1 VASFLAMK
9 AVVLYESLTG
19 NTRKAGELI
28 ATKLQESGVGITDVC
43 PVRQPDYSAIQDADL
58 VVVGTWVHGLF
69 VVGQAPWGL
78 GALQALPAISG
89 KQVATYCT
97 FALNPGSSLDKM
109 ARALES
115 RGGQVIGGLAL
126 NRSKLVAHSEE
137 FVGRLL
143 ANVSAA

>member
-1 VASFLAMK
+1 MK

-28 ATKLQESGVGITDVC
+28 ATKLQESGVGITDVG
-43 PVRQPDYSAIQDADL
+43 PVRRPDLAAIQAADL
-58 VVVGTWVHGLF
+58 VIVGTWVHGLF
-69 VVGQAPWGL
+69 VIGQAPFGV
-78 GALQALPAISG
+78 GALQSLPAISG

-97 FALNPGSSLDKM
+97 FALDPKHSLDKM
-109 ARALES
+109 ARALEY

-126 NRSKLVAHSEE
+126 NRSKLDQHSEE

-143 ANVSAA
+143 ANVSTV

>member
-1 VASFLAMK
+1 MK
-9 AVVLYESLTG
+9 AVVLFESLTG

-28 ATKLQESGVGITDVC
+28 ATKLQESGYGITDVG
-43 PVRQPDYSAIQDADL
+43 PLRRPDHGAIQAADL
-58 VVVGTWVHGLF
+58 VIVGTWVHGLF

-78 GALQALPAISG
+78 GAIQHLPAVAG

-109 ARALES
+109 GAALEA

-126 NRSKLVAHSEE
+126 NRSKLAAHTEE

-143 ANVSAA
+143 ANVAPAV